1 MSVERFEVGKTYR
14 CADRTFKCDWVA
26 EDQLFDIVEVAGVFS
41 HRPGQWTAGLWRSQW
56 TEVQPDVVRWVGVR
70 SENLHLTEA
79 ECRQDYAGC
88 DAYIEWNVTQGTA
101 TVHPGVT
108 L

>member
-14 CADRTFKCDWVA
+14 SDSGSTFACEWAADEQSAPLSVD
-26 EDQLFDIVEVAGVFS
+26 VAGIHNGRQGS
-41 HRPGQWTAGLWRSQW
+41 CGLWRAEW
-56 TEVQPDVVRWVGVR
+56 TEVQSDVVRWVGVR

-101 TVHPGVT
+101 TVHPGVKP
-108 L
+108 